1 MTESTKKNT
10 ETRCCRQEV
19 QVDPRAVIHPSAEL
33 DSGVQVGPFSVIG
46 EGSKIGKNTIIGP
59 HVVIGEW
66 TDIGQDSHIFQFASI
81 GAPPQDLG
89 YKNEPTKTI
98 IGDRNVIREFV
109 TIHRGTIK
117 DKAKTVIGNDNLLM
131 NYVHIAHDC
140 TVGSNIIMAN
150 NATLAGHV
158 TIEDHAIVGGL
169 VAVHQHVN
177 IGAYCIIGGAS
188 AVSKDIPP
196 YVMAVGNRAHVYGL
210 NRVGIKRH
218 GFKSSELDDIKRSY
232 HILFKSSLRLGE
244 AVTKLK
250 AELPD
255 SIHAKRFLDF
265 IEDSKRG
272 IARERST
279 VKLEHHDQIED

>member
-1 MTESTKKNT
+1 MTKSATKNID
-10 ETRCCRQEV
+10 TRMSRQDV

-33 DSGVQVGPFSVIG
+33 ASGVQVGPFSVVG

-59 HVVIGEW
+59 HVVIDEW
-66 TDIGQDSHIFQFASI
+66 TSIGEDCHLFQFASV
-81 GAPPQDLG
+81 GAPPQDIG

-117 DKAKTVIGNDNLLM
+117 DKGKTVIGHDNLLM

-140 TVGSNIIMAN
+140 TVGSNLIMAN

-218 GFKSSELDDIKRSY
+218 GFKSSELDDIKRAY

-244 AVTKLK
+244 AVEKLK
-250 AELPD
+250 EELPN
-255 SIHAKRFLDF
+255 SVHAKRFLEF
-265 IEDSKRG
+265 IENSKRG
-272 IARERST
+272 IARERTT
-279 VKLEHHDQIED
+279 VKHEHHDQMED